1 MINRTDERVTAYVES
16 FPEPIRAILIQT
28 RKVLLQAV
36 PDATEDMKYGMPTL
50 RLNGN
55 LIHFAANKAHLG
67 IYPSPEGIDAF
78 SDELSGYVTSKGAVQ
93 FPYDKPIPFDLI
105 ASIALQR
112 AIVHRGLKKR

>member
-1 MINRTDERVTAYVES
+1 MTNRTDERVTAYVES

-28 RKVLLQAV
+28 RQVLLQAV

-55 LIHFAANKAHLG
+55 LIHYGANKSHLG
-67 IYPSPEGIDAF
+67 IYPSPEGIEAF
-78 SDELSGYVTSKGAVQ
+78 SNELKGYVTSKGAIQ

-105 ASIALQR
+105 VAIAMQR
-112 AIVHRGLKKR
+112 AKIHRELKKR

>member
-1 MINRTDERVTAYVES
+1 MNNKTDERVTAYVES
-16 FPEPIRAILIQT
+16 FPEPIRSILNQT
-28 RKVLLQAV
+28 RQVLLDAV

-67 IYPSPEGIDAF
+67 IYPSPEGIEAF
-78 SDELSGYVTSKGAVQ
+78 ANELKGIATSKGAIQ

-105 ASIALQR
+105 AAIAMQR
-112 AIVHRGLKKR
+112 AKIHRGLKKR